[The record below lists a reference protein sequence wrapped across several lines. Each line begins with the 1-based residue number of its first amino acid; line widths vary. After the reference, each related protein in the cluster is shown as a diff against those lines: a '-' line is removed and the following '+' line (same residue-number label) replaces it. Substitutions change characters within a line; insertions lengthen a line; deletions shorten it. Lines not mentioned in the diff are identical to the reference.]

1 VFEAVNFERL
11 LIKVAIF
18 HIRGKKSELK
28 LRRYDTDR
36 IDLRRHI
43 LIGESQFR
51 LYDIVRNKRYETKAL
66 FNHNPLQKSVA
77 EDLKLK
83 QSTVNIRFNEIE
95 QTTANVQIVIGIRDY
110 DNGKSKS
117 SNLKTITNMFYIVSR
132 QRELGEFVPVY
143 TSETRKYDYEKAK
156 LNFAKQEVMLKDFC
170 RNEEQTQLKFE
181 LYEFKEELLKP
192 GQKTQQQLE
201 DEKLE
206 K

>member
-1 VFEAVNFERL
+1 MFEAVNFERL
-11 LIKVAIF
+11 IIKVAIF

-28 LRRYDTDR
+28 LRRYDTDK

-51 LYDIVRNKRYETKAL
+51 IYDIVRNKKYETKGL
-66 FNHNPLQKSVA
+66 FNNNPKQKSVA

-95 QTTANVQIVIGIRDY
+95 QTTANVQIVIGLRDY
-110 DNGKSKS
+110 DNGKSN
-117 SNLKTITNMFYIVSR
+117 NLKTITNMFYVVSR

-170 RNEEQTQLKFE
+170 RNEE
-181 LYEFKEELLKP
+181 
-192 GQKTQQQLE
+192 
-201 DEKLE
+201 
-206 K
+206 